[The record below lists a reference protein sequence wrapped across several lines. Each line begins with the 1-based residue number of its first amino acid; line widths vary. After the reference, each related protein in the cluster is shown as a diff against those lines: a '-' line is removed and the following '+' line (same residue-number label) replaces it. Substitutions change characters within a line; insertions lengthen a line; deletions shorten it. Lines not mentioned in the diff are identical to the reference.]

1 MYNTQTN
8 RFVLGAI
15 RFICSNNKVLTFL
28 SVTENKFDLVNVET
42 EREFCEEPP
51 FYFCKNG

>member
-1 MYNTQTN
+1 M
-8 RFVLGAI
+8 FFLGAI

-28 SVTENKFDLVNVET
+28 SVTENKFDLINVET
-42 EREFCEEPP
+42 EREFCEEPT